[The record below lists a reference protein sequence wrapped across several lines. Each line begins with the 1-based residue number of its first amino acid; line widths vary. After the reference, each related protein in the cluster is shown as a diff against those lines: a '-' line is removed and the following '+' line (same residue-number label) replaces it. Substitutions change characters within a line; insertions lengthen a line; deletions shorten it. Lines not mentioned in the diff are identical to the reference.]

1 MRYTTHTL
9 VRIDVI
15 FSYLCTLLLQP
26 LTQLCQEC
34 VAIYLSPYDTHR
46 NDLYYHPCIKAFT
59 IHTTIC
65 AWVLHKS
72 QITFNQSVQR
82 KTANSVDLK
91 RFQLHIAEFSLV
103 VTTVQRN
110 SPSTSQS
117 HSLQQKEYSSKR
129 IPQLCLLI
137 KSVLTSH
144 SILDWIVLISFN
156 NVNNTSSTQ

>member
-1 MRYTTHTL
+1 MRYTTSTP

-15 FSYLCTLLLQP
+15 FSYLCTLLIQP

-110 SPSTSQS
+110 SPSTKGIFLEENSPTLLAYQIGT
-117 HSLQQKEYSSKR
+117 HLTFYSWLNCS
-129 IPQLCLLI
+129 
-137 KSVLTSH
+137 
-144 SILDWIVLISFN
+144 N
-156 NVNNTSSTQ
+156 